1 MRAMTR
7 DRISNGGSP
16 LAVVLLVI
24 GLLTATSAV
33 AGCSSSAA
41 SGVDG
46 TTVPVDPTDT
56 ADAKAFAFTSTIT
69 ITANGFEPAQ
79 AVAVF
84 GQQLKFVNAT
94 ATPQTI
100 TFVNGSPNIGA
111 PSTYG
116 PIAAGASLTVP
127 GELKTA
133 ISLVY
138 RSDAVPGVQG
148 RLQIDP
154 GVKTI

>member
-1 MRAMTR
+1 MHAMTR
-7 DRISNGGSP
+7 DRNSNGGAP
-16 LAVVLLVI
+16 LAVLLLVI
-24 GLLTATSAV
+24 GLLMSTWAI
-33 AGCSSSAA
+33 AGCSSSSA
-41 SGVDG
+41 SPVDDN
-46 TTVPVDPTDT
+46 TVPVDPTDT

-84 GQQLKFVNAT
+84 GQTLTFVNAT
-94 ATPQTI
+94 TAPQTI

-127 GELKTA
+127 GVLRTA